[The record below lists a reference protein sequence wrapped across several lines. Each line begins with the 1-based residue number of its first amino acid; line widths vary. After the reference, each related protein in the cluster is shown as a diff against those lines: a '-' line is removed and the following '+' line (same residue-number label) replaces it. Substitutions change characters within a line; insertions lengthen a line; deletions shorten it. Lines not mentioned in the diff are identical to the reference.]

1 MKISFTDREADLM
14 QVLWDDG
21 PSVVSDVQ
29 KRLSDKLAYTT
40 VLTVLRT
47 LEAKGYVGHEE
58 EGRQHR
64 YFAAVQRQAAQK
76 SALNHLLGKLFKDSS
91 ELLFARLVSDQK
103 LSPEQI
109 RQMRRLLAGKS
120 KKDGS

>member
-1 MKISFTDREADLM
+1 MKISFTDREADVM

-64 YFAAVQRQAAQK
+64 YFASVQRQAAQK

>member
-1 MKISFTDREADLM
+1 MKIFFTDREADVM
-14 QVLWDDG
+14 HVLWDNG

-58 EGRQHR
+58 QGRQHR
-64 YFAAVQRQAAQK
+64 YFATVQRQAAQK

-103 LSPEQI
+103 LDPEQI
-109 RQMRRLLAGKS
+109 RRMRKLLAGKS
-120 KKDGS
+120 KKADS